1 MTGDVKMTGVAC
13 GTIYNI
19 PLWDFVCE
27 IVDRRNGEHGVS
39 GIIVVGNEEYDM
51 DAAIREVTEKY
62 GYLGYSVVTC
72 TFKDERVFKFDALEL
87 YAAGDKT
94 SRTETTPNSGKTVTG
109 EEGETAD
116 AVELAFE
123 ELEDGEE

>member
-1 MTGDVKMTGVAC
+1 MMGKAVMDGTVC
-13 GTIYNI
+13 GTSYNI
-19 PLWDFVCE
+19 PLWEFACE
-27 IVDRRNGEHGVS
+27 LRDRRTNEYTEGGM
-39 GIIVVGNEEYDM
+39 IVVGNEEYDM
-51 DAAIREVTEKY
+51 DAAISEVTKKY

-116 AVELAFE
+116 AVELALA